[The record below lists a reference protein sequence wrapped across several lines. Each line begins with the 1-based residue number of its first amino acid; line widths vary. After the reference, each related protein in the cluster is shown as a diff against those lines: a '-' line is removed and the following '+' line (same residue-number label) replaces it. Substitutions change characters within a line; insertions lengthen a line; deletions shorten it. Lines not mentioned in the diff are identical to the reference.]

1 MSIEGEIVTITNERT
16 LERKEV
22 ARMKMIFLGLV
33 ISIMGLAG
41 CGGTKTVE
49 TKNASD
55 TKQAGN
61 SGKRSDGKLDA
72 CALLTKEDAES
83 FLGEGVGAPATT
95 HTEAMGNTVTQCR
108 YSASSGNKRVGLL
121 LRQAATADEAAKIFR
136 QARDSAKELSGV
148 EPQMIEG
155 LGESAYWT
163 GGSLKQLNVLQ
174 GDAWLIVTTSPGNGT
189 DPLEAS
195 KGVSR
200 KILARMT

>member
-1 MSIEGEIVTITNERT
+1 
-16 LERKEV
+16 
-22 ARMKMIFLGLV
+22 MIFLGLL
-33 ISIMGLAG
+33 IAILGLAG
-41 CGGTKTVE
+41 CGGPRVVK

-55 TKQAGN
+55 TKQPAN
-61 SGKRSDGKLDA
+61 SGNGSAGKLDA

-121 LRQAATADEAAKIFR
+121 LRRASTADEAAKIFK
-136 QARDSAKELSGV
+136 QARDASKELSGA
-148 EPQMIEG
+148 EPQVIDG

-163 GGSLKQLNVLQ
+163 GGNLKQLNMLK
-174 GDAWLIVTTSPGNGT
+174 GDAWLIVTARPGNGT

-195 KGVSR
+195 KNISR
-200 KILARMT
+200 KILAHMP